1 MSNEVIPVLP
11 PEGACCAN
19 DLWDIVL
26 PAEVEAVN
34 YLTHGFYYDEDGGRC
49 GACDSRSGGQWSRFA
64 CKYETPEA
72 ISFEE
77 FAKFG
82 THYVNGKV

>member
-26 PAEVEAVN
+26 LAEVQAAG
-34 YLTHGFYYDEDGGRC
+34 HASHDFFYDEDGGRC
-49 GACDSRSGGQWSRFA
+49 INCDSRSGGEWARFA
-64 CKYETPEA
+64 CKHQSHTVA

-77 FAKFG
+77 Y
-82 THYVNGKV
+82 TNNLERV